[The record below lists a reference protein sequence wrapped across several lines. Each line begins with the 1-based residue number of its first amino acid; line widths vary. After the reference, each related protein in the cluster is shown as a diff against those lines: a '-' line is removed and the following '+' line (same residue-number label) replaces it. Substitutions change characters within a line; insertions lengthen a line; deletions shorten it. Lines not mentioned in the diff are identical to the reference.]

1 MSNSDQIR
9 ILGLDV
15 GDKRIGVAVCDA
27 LGITVTP
34 VQTVHRKNSKADVA
48 RILEI
53 VQKEEVGAVVIGLPK
68 NMDGTEGEQAQK
80 VRAFADQLS
89 KELNLPLHF
98 EDERLS
104 TFTAIE
110 NLVERG
116 IKTGKNRDLVDME
129 AAAII
134 LRSYLDSSRRSHD

>member
-1 MSNSDQIR
+1 MSSSEQIR

-27 LGITVTP
+27 LGITVSP
-34 VQTVHRKNSKADVA
+34 VETVHRKNAKVDVA
-48 RILEI
+48 RILTLIE
-53 VQKEEVGAVVIGLPK
+53 KEEVGAVVFGLPK

-80 VRAFADQLS
+80 VRAFAQ
-89 KELNLPLHF
+89 KVEREVKVPIYF

-129 AAAII
+129 AAVII
-134 LRSYLDSSRRSHD
+134 LRSYLDARRKA